1 MGSVLIS
8 PVQDGVFI
16 LVEVSFCMS
25 TRMTIIV
32 TCTTKIKHC
41 LIFTL
46 PVFSATMNIRKNL
59 TFNFPTSDKRYVI
72 FGSGSG
78 VIWNFFI
85 GFSLSIFRH

>member
-41 LIFTL
+41 LLRKIL
-46 PVFSATMNIRKNL
+46 YVYIKHFSFMIQLLNV
-59 TFNFPTSDKRYVI
+59 DKKLISPGMRYSYNSSKINVCNQTKY
-72 FGSGSG
+72 
-78 VIWNFFI
+78 VY
-85 GFSLSIFRH
+85 